1 MIQVTG
7 KKLEVKNLSITYSSK
22 KSEVQAVD
30 GVSFCLLPG
39 RCLAIVGE
47 SGSGKSS
54 IAASILGV
62 LDRKIAK
69 IEGEI
74 NWGGLKLLDLE
85 VSSLNKIRG
94 SEITMIFQNPSQAL
108 HPMFSIENQMNRIR
122 KKLVRSNPSE
132 VPLSISEALTMAR
145 LKNTKLIL
153 KQYPHELSGGMK
165 QRVMIAMALMGKPQ
179 LIVADEPTSAL
190 DVTVQ
195 LEVVELLRDIISDSG
210 LSLLL
215 ISHHLGVVAGL
226 ADSVM
231 VLRGGKSVEEGK
243 AEEVLMNPQHEYTR
257 VLTGLSA

>member
-1 MIQVTG
+1 LIQVTG

-30 GVSFCLLPG
+30 GVSFSLPPG
-39 RCLAIVGE
+39 KCLAIVGE

-62 LDRKIAK
+62 LDRKVAK

-85 VSSLNKIRG
+85 ASSLNKIRG

-122 KKLVRSNPSE
+122 KKLVRSNPLE
-132 VPLSISEALTMAR
+132 MPLSISEALTMAR
-145 LKNTKLIL
+145 LKNTKSIL

-231 VLRGGKSVEEGK
+231 VLRGGKSVEEGE